1 MICWLYSIN
10 LTTAMKQTNL
20 TDSEPKSNP
29 DKLTAKQFKDQ
40 LAQTIPHLRAFGR
53 SLSGNPDT
61 ADDLVQDTLLK
72 AWSARD
78 SFVGG
83 TSMKAWTFVILRNTF
98 FSSTRRKKFT
108 ANYDETVAERVLS
121 APAPQQDPIHL
132 SDLQRGLMELSE
144 DQREAIILVGA
155 GGYAYDEAANIAG
168 CAVGTMKSRVS
179 RARATLEG
187 IIEDGRFTNDTESF
201 GSSTSTA
208 LENIIEA
215 VIETSPDQ

>member
-1 MICWLYSIN
+1 M
-10 LTTAMKQTNL
+10 TKQTRV
-20 TDSEPKSNP
+20 TKITQ
-29 DKLTAKQFKDQ
+29 KLTSKQFKAQ
-40 LAQTIPHLRAFGR
+40 LTETIPHLRAFGR

-78 SFVGG
+78 SFIGG
-83 TSMKAWTFVILRNTF
+83 TSMKAWTFVILRNTY

-132 SDLQRGLMELSE
+132 SDVQRGLMELSA

-155 GGYAYDEAANIAG
+155 GGYSYEEAAEISG

-179 RARATLEG
+179 RARTSLEG
-187 IIEDGRFTNDTESF
+187 VIEDGRFTKEKENF
-201 GSSTSTA
+201 GKNTATA
-208 LENIIEA
+208 LENIIDA
-215 VIETSPDQ
+215 VAQIAPNR